1 MQTKWKSVSF
11 FLCSSLRNTN
21 LSYLTSYPPNKIS
34 AKYFF
39 EHVDKQKS
47 HFDSNSF
54 LKSQKQKFKTTIK
67 YVSQQCKFLY
77 IWIDSNIAFLG
88 PSIIKEHK
96 FTTTIQKCIAF
107 LIYVPVILI

>member
-1 MQTKWKSVSF
+1 MKNIQTSVTKYKSVQRRLLHADQMKIGII

-67 YVSQQCKFLY
+67 YVSQHTSFCTFGL
-77 IWIDSNIAFLG
+77 
-88 PSIIKEHK
+88 
-96 FTTTIQKCIAF
+96 IQTLLF
-107 LIYVPVILI
+107 

>member
-1 MQTKWKSVSF
+1 MLNNEKHTDISNKIQICTKETF
-11 FLCSSLRNTN
+11 TCRPNENRYHFLCSSLRNTN

-47 HFDSNSF
+47 RFDSNSF

-67 YVSQQCKFLY
+67 YVSQHASFCTFGL
-77 IWIDSNIAFLG
+77 
-88 PSIIKEHK
+88 
-96 FTTTIQKCIAF
+96 IQTLLF
-107 LIYVPVILI
+107 